1 MAEMLTDLLQNIYG
15 RISQLGQE
23 IQGLKSA
30 LDDLNNNIEQKVT
43 NLNDRILSFSKEI
56 NITQTIHID
65 ALKDIGFGMT
75 GELEKIKQGLA
86 IDSFEKMINS
96 LEKFEKLASEI
107 LNQDTVNL
115 LLSEAI
121 NSVKKL
127 KENVGE
133 DEVSG

>member
-23 IQGLKSA
+23 IQGLKGA
-30 LDDLNNNIEQKVT
+30 LEDLNNNIEQKIT
-43 NLNDRILSFSKEI
+43 NLNDRISEFSKEI
-56 NITQTIHID
+56 NVTQTIHIE
-65 ALKDIGFGMT
+65 ALTDIGSGMT

-96 LEKFEKLASEI
+96 LENFEKLASEV

-121 NSVKKL
+121 SSVKKL
-127 KENVGE
+127 KEDITGE
-133 DEVSG
+133 EVSG

>member
-23 IQGLKSA
+23 IQGLKGA
-30 LDDLNNNIEQKVT
+30 LEDLNINIEQKIT
-43 NLNDRILSFSKEI
+43 NLNDRISEFSKEI
-56 NITQTIHID
+56 NVTQTIHID
-65 ALKDIGFGMT
+65 ALIDIGSGMT

-96 LEKFEKLASEI
+96 LENFEKLASEV

-127 KENVGE
+127 KDNITG